1 MRRYICLVVAW
12 AAALI
17 TMCAVFSRPLLAAW
31 SFCLFVLG
39 AALSPVLYE
48 LQDLALDR
56 SNPLVKRG
64 IELHQAAQELA
75 KQGSRPWDVD
85 PIVSSYFPAGTSFQ
99 DALTILRAAHA
110 SIEGPKLFVA

>member
-75 KQGSRPWDVD
+75 KQG
-85 PIVSSYFPAGTSFQ
+85 
-99 DALTILRAAHA
+99 
-110 SIEGPKLFVA
+110 E